1 MKRRDNLYEDIY
13 SFENLERAVN
23 RARQGKEEQYGVQ
36 VYDRRPVTNLVL
48 LHCMLKHKTYRTS
61 AYKTFTVKDPKER
74 LISCLPFFPDRI
86 AHHAIMGVL
95 ESHFVSMFTA
105 DSYSCIKGRG
115 IHGFDRSMKKVL
127 RDVPGT
133 QFCLKIDI
141 KKFYPSIDHRILKR
155 QLRRK
160 FKDEDLLWLLDDIID
175 SSPGVPIGNY
185 LSQFFANFYLT
196 GFDHWL
202 KEVVG
207 VKYYLRYADDIVI
220 LAPTKEYLHELLAK
234 IRAYMHDHLK
244 LTVKH
249 NYQVFP
255 VAKRGINVVGYVY
268 RHGGYVKMRPSIKRS
283 LCRAVARKRRNTR
296 SIDSLM
302 GWAKTAKTRHL
313 MKKLNLNEKLL
324 PHEQRN

>member
-48 LHCMLKHKTYRTS
+48 LHCMLKYKTYRTS
-61 AYKTFTVKDPKER
+61 AYKTFTVNDPKER

-133 QFCLKIDI
+133 EFCLKIDI
-141 KKFYPSIDHRILKR
+141 RKFYPSIDHRILKR

-175 SSPGVPIGNY
+175 SSAGVPIGN
-185 LSQFFANFYLT
+185 
-196 GFDHWL
+196 
-202 KEVVG
+202 
-207 VKYYLRYADDIVI
+207 
-220 LAPTKEYLHELLAK
+220 
-234 IRAYMHDHLK
+234 
-244 LTVKH
+244 
-249 NYQVFP
+249 
-255 VAKRGINVVGYVY
+255 
-268 RHGGYVKMRPSIKRS
+268 
-283 LCRAVARKRRNTR
+283 
-296 SIDSLM
+296 
-302 GWAKTAKTRHL
+302 
-313 MKKLNLNEKLL
+313 
-324 PHEQRN
+324 